1 MSQLSKAMGNTGI
14 HLYAEIGTMIF
25 TILTSA
31 WPSYLPVC
39 RHVINHC
46 LTSTQLLRILFA
58 SPRTQHALEASFGA
72 WHGVLPRN
80 LCYLGGLISN
90 GVPLAD
96 GYLFMVVGYPMEV
109 GTIPLK
115 DADS

>member
-1 MSQLSKAMGNTGI
+1 MLVYTSMPSSQVLGRPT
-14 HLYAEIGTMIF
+14 
-25 TILTSA
+25 
-31 WPSYLPVC
+31 LPVC

-90 GVPLAD
+90 GVPQAD

-115 DADS
+115 DADSRGQSGLETVLRRHS